1 LRAWGLR
8 RPPFASDDKTSEL
21 FACASHREAIS
32 LLDTTA
38 ALRGVMTLTGSPGA
52 GKSTLLKSWLAGLEP
67 KRFLPLLITQSSL
80 SATGVL
86 EVLLAKQ
93 GERARF
99 KRSTNL
105 LLLEKHLGDLEPVTL
120 VLVLDDAQNYPGP
133 ALEELRLLF
142 GLGDRP
148 RSAFALIMPGDDY
161 LLGSLRLSV
170 QPALFTRISA
180 ATSLAVLPGESIAAY
195 LDWHV
200 SRAGLDRDIFAPAAV
215 DLLAEASEGNP
226 RTLGLLAQ
234 AAWLAAA
241 RQNTFTIDADHVHT
255 ALRQVSAAGSVNPAS
270 LRPFGSAEPACATR
284 DLPRAL
290 SRQVRSELAEMP
302 SSSATRLSGRPLL
315 RRRFTASAWKSPP

>member
-1 LRAWGLR
+1 MRAEPASRSTQTPALDDHLRAWGLR
-8 RPPFASDDKTSEL
+8 CAPFASEDKTNEL
-21 FACASHREAIS
+21 FASATHREALG

-38 ALRGVMTLTGSPGA
+38 ALRGVMMLTGSPGA
-52 GKSTLLKSWLAGLEP
+52 GKSTLLKTWLAGLEP

-86 EVLLAKQ
+86 EVLLAKL

-105 LLLEKHLGDLEPVTL
+105 LLLEKHLADLEPVTL

-133 ALEELRLLF
+133 ALEELRLLL
-142 GLGDRP
+142 GLGGRH
-148 RSAFALIMPGDDY
+148 RSAFALIMLGDDY

-170 QPALFTRISA
+170 QRALFSRISA
-180 ATSLAVLPGESIAAY
+180 ATTLAPLPREDIAPY

-241 RQNTFTIDADHVHT
+241 RKNTFTIEADHIHT
-255 ALRQVSAAGSVNPAS
+255 ALRQVPAANVKIIPN
-270 LRPFGSAEPACATR
+270 
-284 DLPRAL
+284 
-290 SRQVRSELAEMP
+290 
-302 SSSATRLSGRPLL
+302 
-315 RRRFTASAWKSPP
+315 